1 MTRNSLKNLCLKTY
15 LFRRSRL
22 LFLIIGSLVGLNL
35 SAQTTVSGNV
45 TDTTGEPLIGVTV
58 VEKGTQNGVMT
69 DLDGN
74 YQIKVASTNAS
85 LVFSYVGCTTQTI
98 PLKGR
103 TTLDVVMEDN
113 QAVLDEVVVVG
124 YGTMRK
130 RDLSGAMSQIKSE
143 DLMKGGATDIS
154 HALQGKLAGVQI
166 QQSDGAPGG
175 GVTITVRGANSFQT
189 NSQPLYIVDGVP
201 FETGDTPSNSESQ
214 NQSTNPLSFIN
225 PNDIESIE
233 VLKDASATAIYG
245 SRGANGVVIVNT
257 KKGKAGT
264 CKVDLSVNMTF
275 SRVARKMDMLN
286 PFTYANYCNEEV
298 LNSRFYEGSKT
309 SRLAYD
315 GRWTYKVLGNGR
327 TDYSSGT
334 YTPKPEDFLNP
345 GWYRDEYGNYSQVGV
360 ANWQDLIYQT
370 GFTQDYNL
378 SVSGGDEKGY
388 YMFSG
393 SFADQKGIIKNTGY
407 MRYTL
412 RANIARH
419 INNLIEI
426 GTNTSF
432 TYSKTDFAKTSSDQS
447 GVIRSALLFPPT
459 YDPMMDETTADNL
472 SWLAANP
479 WAYVNNA
486 KDQVKGINW
495 FSSNFIELTFTDYLK
510 FRQNLGLSYTD
521 SHRGFYYDRTTS
533 EGKAPVNGKG
543 GNSSDRWQG
552 VTAESILTFDKT
564 FKEKHKLNLMGA
576 FTFESGSWNYESVV
590 ATNFPDDM
598 TKDYDMSRA
607 LDKAILDSSNG
618 TQRLVSFLARANYT
632 YNYKYLFT
640 ASVRTD
646 GSSKFITKNKWA
658 TFLSGAV
665 AWRLGEEEFIKKLEF
680 FQDLKIRASY
690 GETGNQGIGAY
701 RTLPQLG
708 TSNYPFGGSLNSG
721 TAMTSDPVSSD
732 LKWETTRQYNFGID
746 VAMWLDGRLHFTVDY
761 YKKNTRNLLQD
772 VVIPGSSGFQQM
784 TVNMGNVSNEG
795 VEITAGFN
803 NILRSTR
810 VIWDISGNITWNK
823 SKISGLPSDQFA
835 RKLWSS
841 ADEVFIQ
848 RNGCPIGA
856 IYGYVEDGFYDNE
869 AEVRADPMYVN
880 ATDATVKA
888 MVGEIKYRDLDGDGK
903 ITAENDRCIIGDTNP
918 DFIYGI
924 TNNLTWNN
932 FTLSFMFQ
940 GTHGN
945 DIFNGNLMDVKLGN
959 VGNIPRFAYDSRW
972 TPENAQ
978 NAEWP
983 KATAGYSRDFKLSNR
998 YVEDG
1003 SYFKLK
1009 NITVGYNWMNP
1020 VKGISS
1026 VRFSFTATN
1035 VFTVS
1040 KYSWLDPDV
1049 NAFGGDSSRRG
1060 VDIYSYPSARTYALG
1075 IVLSF

>member
-1 MTRNSLKNLCLKTY
+1 MKARNFKFL
-15 LFRRSRL
+15 RM
-22 LFLIIGSLVGLNL
+22 LFLSMAALFAM
-35 SAQTTVSGNV
+35 SSAAQTKVTGTV
-45 TDTTGEPLIGVTV
+45 TDSTGEPLIGVSV
-58 VEKGTQNGVMT
+58 LEKGHQNGVMT

-74 YQIKVASTNAS
+74 YEISVSSPNAT
-85 LVFSYVGCTTQTI
+85 LQFSYVGCEPQTI

-103 TTLDVVMEDN
+103 TKLDVVMEDN
-113 QAVLDEVVVVG
+113 QEELDEVVVIG

-130 RDLSGAMSQIKSE
+130 RDLSGAMSQMKSD
-143 DLMKGGATDIS
+143 DLMKGGSTDLS
-154 HALQGKLAGVQI
+154 RALQGKLAGVQI

-201 FETGDTPSNSESQ
+201 FETGDTPSNSDSQ
-214 NQSTNPLSFIN
+214 NQTTNPLSFIN
-225 PNDIESIE
+225 PHDIESIE

-245 SRGANGVVIVNT
+245 SRGANGVVIINT
-257 KKGKAGT
+257 KKGQTGT
-264 CKVDLSVNMTF
+264 CKVDFSLNMTV
-275 SRVARKMDMLN
+275 SSIARKLQMLD

-298 LNSRFYEGSKT
+298 LNSRYYEGSKAG
-309 SRLAYD
+309 RLAYD

-378 SVSGGDEKGY
+378 SVSGGDDKGY
-388 YMFSG
+388 YMYSG
-393 SFADQKGIIKNTGY
+393 SFSDQKGIIKNTGY
-407 MRYTL
+407 MRYTV

-419 INNLIEI
+419 INKLIEI

-479 WAYVNNA
+479 WAYVSNA
-486 KDQVKGINW
+486 RDQVKGINW
-495 FSSNFIELTFTDYLK
+495 FSSNFIELTFTDNLK

-521 SHRGFYYDRTTS
+521 SHRDFYYDRSTS

-543 GNSSDRWQG
+543 GNGSDRWQG
-552 VTAESILTFDKT
+552 LTAESILTFDKT
-564 FKEKHKLNLMGA
+564 FKEKHKLNVMGA
-576 FTFESGSWNYESVV
+576 FTFESGSWTNESVV

-598 TKDYDMSRA
+598 TKDFDMSRA
-607 LDKAILDSSNG
+607 LDKAVLYSSRG

-632 YNYKYLFT
+632 LDYRYIFT
-640 ASVRTD
+640 ASVRVD

-658 TFLSGAV
+658 TFLSGAA
-665 AWRLGEEEFIKKLEF
+665 AWRISEESFIRELNF

-701 RTLPQLG
+701 RTIPQLG
-708 TSNYPFGGSLNSG
+708 TSNYPFGGSLTSG

-746 VAMWLDGRLHFTVDY
+746 VALWLDGRLHFTVDY

-803 NILRSTR
+803 NILRNSQ
-810 VIWDISGNITWNK
+810 VIWNISGNITWNK

-869 AEVRADPMYVN
+869 AEVRADPNYTN
-880 ATDATVKA
+880 ASDATVKA
-888 MVGEIKYRDLDGDGK
+888 MVGEIKYRDLDGDGR
-903 ITAENDRCIIGDTNP
+903 ITAENDRTIIGDTNP
-918 DFIYGI
+918 DFIYGF
-924 TNNLTWNN
+924 TNTLSWNN
-932 FTLSFMFQ
+932 FNLSFMFQ
-940 GTHGN
+940 GTYGN

-959 VGNIPRFAYDSRW
+959 VGNIPQFAYDTRW
-972 TPENAQ
+972 TAENAENAQ
-978 NAEWP
+978 WP
-983 KATAGYSRDFKLSNR
+983 KATAGYSREFKLSNR

-1009 NITVGYNWMNP
+1009 NITLGYNWLNP

-1026 VRFSFTATN
+1026 IVFSFTATN